1 MRKSIP
7 DKCVILKFKIV
18 ILRIYKGIEELDS
31 FKNSVVTIGTF
42 DGAHKGH
49 QKILSRL
56 KDIAR
61 ETKGESI
68 LFTFY
73 PHPRMIV
80 FPENHNLK
88 LLQTI
93 DEKIESLASFGL
105 DNLII
110 YPFTK
115 EFSRLTAFEFVRDIL
130 VEKLKVKTLVIGY
143 DHQFGRNREGD
154 LEFLKETA
162 KIFDFD
168 VEEISAEE
176 VQEVNVSSTKIRQSL
191 NKGNIKRANEFL
203 GRPFLCTGIVI
214 EGKKLGRELGYP
226 TLNIRINND
235 HKILPKDGVYAVRV
249 FIDDR
254 YFNAMMN
261 IGQNPTVQDSED
273 QEKKLEVHIFDFE
286 KNVYGA
292 EVKVFFEKFIR
303 DEKTFS
309 NLEELKSQL
318 KQDESRVRTYFNTLD
333 I

>member
-1 MRKSIP
+1 
-7 DKCVILKFKIV
+7 V
-18 ILRIYKGIEELDS
+18 RIFKGIDELGA

-56 KDIAR
+56 NDRAK
-61 ETKGESI
+61 ETQGESI

-93 DEKIESLASFGL
+93 DEKIESLAAFGL

-191 NKGNIKRANEFL
+191 NKGNIERANEFL
-203 GRPFLCTGIVI
+203 GRPFLCTGIVV
-214 EGKKLGRELGYP
+214 EGKKLGRELGFP
-226 TLNIRINND
+226 TLNIQVNND
-235 HKILPKDGVYAVRV
+235 HKILPKDGVYAVQV
-249 FIDDR
+249 LIDAKNFR
-254 YFNAMMN
+254 GMMN
-261 IGQNPTVQDSED
+261 IGQNPTVKNSGD
-273 QEKKLEVHIFDFE
+273 QEKKLEVHIFDFDKE
-286 KNVYGA
+286 IYGT
-292 EVKVFFEKFIR
+292 EVKMFFHKFIR

-318 KQDESRVRTYFNTLD
+318 IKDEKSVRKYFNTVR

>member
-1 MRKSIP
+1 
-7 DKCVILKFKIV
+7 V
-18 ILRIYKGIEELDS
+18 RIYKGIDELGD

-56 KDIAR
+56 NDRAK
-61 ETKGESI
+61 ETDGESI

-80 FPENHNLK
+80 FPETHNLK

-93 DEKIESLASFGL
+93 EEKIESLASFGL

-115 EFSRLTAFEFVRDIL
+115 DFSRLTAFEFVRDIL

-162 KIFDFD
+162 KIFDFE

-191 NKGNIKRANEFL
+191 NNGNIERANEFL
-203 GRPFLCTGIVI
+203 GRPFLCTGTVV
-214 EGKKLGRELGYP
+214 EGKRLGRELGFP
-226 TLNIRINND
+226 TLNIQLNNE
-235 HKILPKDGVYAVRV
+235 HKILPKDGVYAVQV
-249 FIDDR
+249 QMGATS
-254 YFNAMMN
+254 FNGMMN
-261 IGQNPTVQDSED
+261 IGQNPTVQNDVD
-273 QEKKLEVHIFDFE
+273 QEKKIEVHIFDFDKE
-286 KNVYGA
+286 VYGA
-292 EVKVFFEKFIR
+292 EVKVFFEKYIR

-309 NLEELKSQL
+309 NLGELKSQL
-318 KQDESRVRTYFNTLD
+318 IQDENSVRTYFNSIRT
-333 I
+333 

>member
-1 MRKSIP
+1 MRI
-7 DKCVILKFKIV
+7 F
-18 ILRIYKGIEELDS
+18 KGIDELGA

-56 KDIAR
+56 NDRAK
-61 ETKGESI
+61 ETQGESI

-191 NKGNIKRANEFL
+191 NNGNIERANEFL
-203 GRPFLCTGIVI
+203 GRPFLCTGRVV
-214 EGKKLGRELGYP
+214 EGKRLGRELGFP
-226 TLNIRINND
+226 TLNIEVNNE
-235 HKILPKDGVYAVRV
+235 HKILPKDGVYAVNV
-249 FIDDR
+249 QIKDEHFEG
-254 YFNAMMN
+254 MMN
-261 IGQNPTVQDSED
+261 IGQNPTVQKNTE
-273 QEKKLEVHIFDFE
+273 QEKKLEVHIFDFDKE
-286 KNVYGA
+286 VYGD
-292 EVKVFFEKFIR
+292 EVKVFFQKFIR

-318 KQDESRVRTYFNTLD
+318 IQDEKNVRTYFNTVRT
-333 I
+333 

>member
-1 MRKSIP
+1 
-7 DKCVILKFKIV
+7 V
-18 ILRIYKGIEELDS
+18 RIFKGIDELGA

-56 KDIAR
+56 NDRAK
-61 ETKGESI
+61 ETQGESI

-191 NKGNIKRANEFL
+191 NNGNIERANEFL
-203 GRPFLCTGIVI
+203 GRPFLCTGRVV
-214 EGKKLGRELGYP
+214 EGKRLGRELGFP
-226 TLNIRINND
+226 TLNIEVNNE
-235 HKILPKDGVYAVRV
+235 HKILPKDGVYAVNV
-249 FIDDR
+249 QIKDEHFEG
-254 YFNAMMN
+254 MMN
-261 IGQNPTVQDSED
+261 IGQNPTVQKNTE
-273 QEKKLEVHIFDFE
+273 QEKKLEVHIFDFDKE
-286 KNVYGA
+286 VYGD
-292 EVKVFFEKFIR
+292 EVKVFFQKFIR

-318 KQDESRVRTYFNTLD
+318 IQDEKNVRTYFNTVRT
-333 I
+333 

>member
-1 MRKSIP
+1 MRI
-7 DKCVILKFKIV
+7 F
-18 ILRIYKGIEELDS
+18 KGIDELGA

-56 KDIAR
+56 NDRAK
-61 ETKGESI
+61 ETQGESI

-154 LEFLKETA
+154 LDFLKETA

-191 NKGNIKRANEFL
+191 NNGNIERTNEFL
-203 GRPFLCTGIVI
+203 GRPFLCTGKVV
-214 EGKKLGRELGYP
+214 EGKRLGRELGFP
-226 TLNIRINND
+226 TLNIEVNNE
-235 HKILPKDGVYAVRV
+235 HKILPKDGVYAVNV
-249 FIDDR
+249 QIKDEHFEG
-254 YFNAMMN
+254 MMN
-261 IGQNPTVQDSED
+261 IGQNPTVQKNTE
-273 QEKKLEVHIFDFE
+273 QEKKLEVHIFDFDKE
-286 KNVYGA
+286 VYGA
-292 EVKVFFEKFIR
+292 EVKVFFQKFIR

-318 KQDESRVRTYFNTLD
+318 IQDEKNVRTYFHTVRT
-333 I
+333 

>member
-1 MRKSIP
+1 
-7 DKCVILKFKIV
+7 V
-18 ILRIYKGIEELDS
+18 RIFKGIDELGA

-56 KDIAR
+56 NDRAK
-61 ETKGESI
+61 ETQGESI

-191 NKGNIKRANEFL
+191 NNGNIERANEFL
-203 GRPFLCTGIVI
+203 GRPFLCTGKVV
-214 EGKKLGRELGYP
+214 EGKRLGRELGFP
-226 TLNIRINND
+226 TLNIEVNNE
-235 HKILPKDGVYAVRV
+235 HKILPKDGVYAVNV
-249 FIDDR
+249 QIKDEHFEG
-254 YFNAMMN
+254 MMN
-261 IGQNPTVQDSED
+261 IGQNPTVQKNTE
-273 QEKKLEVHIFDFE
+273 QEKKLEVHIFDFDKE
-286 KNVYGA
+286 VYGA
-292 EVKVFFEKFIR
+292 EVKVFFQKFIR

-318 KQDESRVRTYFNTLD
+318 IQDEKNVRTYFNTVRT
-333 I
+333 

>member
-1 MRKSIP
+1 MRI
-7 DKCVILKFKIV
+7 F
-18 ILRIYKGIEELDS
+18 KGIDELGA

-56 KDIAR
+56 NDRAK
-61 ETKGESI
+61 ETQGESI

-191 NKGNIKRANEFL
+191 NNGNIERANEFL
-203 GRPFLCTGIVI
+203 GRPFLCTGIVV
-214 EGKKLGRELGYP
+214 EGKKLGRELGFP
-226 TLNIRINND
+226 TLNIEVNSE
-235 HKILPKDGVYAVRV
+235 HKILPKDGVYAVNV
-249 FIDDR
+249 QIKDEHFEG
-254 YFNAMMN
+254 MMN
-261 IGQNPTVQDSED
+261 IGQNPTVQKNTE
-273 QEKKLEVHIFDFE
+273 QEKKIEVHIFDFDKE
-286 KNVYGA
+286 VYGA
-292 EVKVFFEKFIR
+292 EVKVFFQKFIR

-318 KQDESRVRTYFNTLD
+318 IQDEKNVRTYFNTVRT
-333 I
+333 

>member
-1 MRKSIP
+1 MRI
-7 DKCVILKFKIV
+7 F
-18 ILRIYKGIEELDS
+18 KGIDELGA

-49 QKILSRL
+49 QKILARL
-56 KDIAR
+56 NDRAK
-61 ETKGESI
+61 ETQGESI

-88 LLQTI
+88 LIQTI

-130 VEKLKVKTLVIGY
+130 VEKLKVKILVIGY

-191 NKGNIKRANEFL
+191 NNGNIERANEFL
-203 GRPFLCTGIVI
+203 GRPFLCTGIVV
-214 EGKKLGRELGYP
+214 EGKKLGRELGFP
-226 TLNIRINND
+226 TLNIQVNNN
-235 HKILPKDGVYAVRV
+235 HKILPKDGVYAVQVQIYEKNLRG
-249 FIDDR
+249 
-254 YFNAMMN
+254 MMN
-261 IGQNPTVQDSED
+261 IGHNPTVKDFTD
-273 QEKKLEVHIFDFE
+273 QEKKLEVHIFDFDTE
-286 KNVYGA
+286 IYGA
-292 EVKVFFEKFIR
+292 EVKVFFQKFIR

-318 KQDESRVRTYFNTLD
+318 IQDEKNVRTYFNTVR

>member
-1 MRKSIP
+1 M
-7 DKCVILKFKIV
+7 
-18 ILRIYKGIEELDS
+18 RIYKGIEDLGA

-42 DGAHKGH
+42 DGAHIGH

-56 KDIAR
+56 NDIAR
-61 ETKGESI
+61 ETQGESI

-191 NKGNIKRANEFL
+191 NNGNIERANEFL
-203 GRPFLCTGIVI
+203 GRSFLCTGIVI
-214 EGKKLGRELGYP
+214 EGKKLGRELGFP
-226 TLNIRINND
+226 TLNIQINND

-249 FIDDR
+249 LIGNQ
-254 YFNAMMN
+254 YVNGMMN
-261 IGQNPTVQDSED
+261 IGQNPTVQDSDD

-286 KNVYGA
+286 KNVYGT
-292 EVKVFFEKFIR
+292 EVKVFFEKFVR

-318 KQDESRVRTYFNTLD
+318 RQDENRVRTYFD
-333 I
+333 AVRS

>member
-1 MRKSIP
+1 MRI
-7 DKCVILKFKIV
+7 F
-18 ILRIYKGIEELDS
+18 KGIDELGA

-56 KDIAR
+56 NDRAK
-61 ETKGESI
+61 ETQGESI

-191 NKGNIKRANEFL
+191 NNGNIERTNEFL
-203 GRPFLCTGIVI
+203 GRPFLCTGKVV
-214 EGKKLGRELGYP
+214 EGKRLGRELGFP
-226 TLNIRINND
+226 TLNIEVNNE
-235 HKILPKDGVYAVRV
+235 HKILPKDGVYAVNV
-249 FIDDR
+249 QIKDEHFEG
-254 YFNAMMN
+254 MMN
-261 IGQNPTVQDSED
+261 IGQNPTVQKNTE
-273 QEKKLEVHIFDFE
+273 QEKKLEVHIFDFDKE
-286 KNVYGA
+286 VYGA
-292 EVKVFFEKFIR
+292 EVKVFFQKFIR

-318 KQDESRVRTYFNTLD
+318 IQDEKNVRTYFNTVRT
-333 I
+333 

>member
-1 MRKSIP
+1 MRI
-7 DKCVILKFKIV
+7 F
-18 ILRIYKGIEELDS
+18 KGIDELGA
-31 FKNSVVTIGTF
+31 FKHSVVTIGTF

-56 KDIAR
+56 NDRAK
-61 ETKGESI
+61 ETQGESI

-191 NKGNIKRANEFL
+191 NNGNIERANEFL
-203 GRPFLCTGIVI
+203 GRPFLCTGIVV
-214 EGKKLGRELGYP
+214 EGKKLGRELGFP
-226 TLNIRINND
+226 TLNIEVNSE
-235 HKILPKDGVYAVRV
+235 HKILPKDGVYAVNV
-249 FIDDR
+249 QIKDEHFEG
-254 YFNAMMN
+254 MMN
-261 IGQNPTVQDSED
+261 IGQNPTVQKNTE
-273 QEKKLEVHIFDFE
+273 QEKKIEVHIFDFDKE
-286 KNVYGA
+286 VYGA
-292 EVKVFFEKFIR
+292 EVKVFFQKFIR

-318 KQDESRVRTYFNTLD
+318 IQDEKNVRTYFNTVRT
-333 I
+333 

>member
-1 MRKSIP
+1 
-7 DKCVILKFKIV
+7 V
-18 ILRIYKGIEELDS
+18 RIFKGIDKLGA

-56 KDIAR
+56 NDLAKER
-61 ETKGESI
+61 NGESI

-105 DNLII
+105 GNLII

-162 KIFDFD
+162 KIFDFE

-191 NKGNIKRANEFL
+191 KNGNIERANEFL
-203 GRPFLCTGIVI
+203 GRPFLCTGIVV
-214 EGKKLGRELGYP
+214 EGKKLGRELGFP
-226 TLNIRINND
+226 TLNIQVNND
-235 HKILPKDGVYAVRV
+235 YKILPKDGVYAVQV
-249 FIDDR
+249 QIDQKNLR
-254 YFNAMMN
+254 GMMN
-261 IGQNPTVQDSED
+261 IGHNPTVKESAD
-273 QEKKLEVHIFDFE
+273 QEKKLEVHIFDFDKE
-286 KNVYGA
+286 IYGA
-292 EVKVFFEKFIR
+292 EAKVFFQKFIR

-318 KQDESRVRTYFNTLD
+318 TQDENSVRTFFNTVR

>member
-1 MRKSIP
+1 MRI
-7 DKCVILKFKIV
+7 F
-18 ILRIYKGIEELDS
+18 KGIDDLGV

-42 DGAHKGH
+42 DGVHLGH
-49 QKILSRL
+49 QKILTRL
-56 KDIAR
+56 SDRAKEIA
-61 ETKGESI
+61 GESI

-93 DEKIESLASFGL
+93 DEKVDSLDTFGL

-154 LEFLKETA
+154 LDFLKETA
-162 KIFDFD
+162 KIFDFV

-176 VQEVNVSSTKIRQSL
+176 VQEVNVSSTKIRKSL
-191 NKGNIKRANEFL
+191 QNGNIEQANEFM
-203 GRPFLCTGIVI
+203 GRPFICTGNVV
-214 EGKKLGRELGYP
+214 EGLKLGRKMGFP
-226 TLNIRINND
+226 TLNVNIED
-235 HKILPKDGVYAVRV
+235 EHKILPIDGVYAVQVRMGESLHEG
-249 FIDDR
+249 
-254 YFNAMMN
+254 MMN
-261 IGQNPTVQDSED
+261 IGGNPTVNHDISVD
-273 QEKKLEVHIFDFE
+273 KKLEVHLFDFNE
-286 KNVYGA
+286 NVYGR
-292 EVKVFFEKFIR
+292 EVTVLFHKFIR

-318 KQDESRVRTYFNTLD
+318 SQDENEVRNFFKR
-333 I
+333 IIP

>member
-1 MRKSIP
+1 MRI
-7 DKCVILKFKIV
+7 F
-18 ILRIYKGIEELDS
+18 KGIDELGA

-56 KDIAR
+56 NDRAK
-61 ETKGESI
+61 ETQGESI

-93 DEKIESLASFGL
+93 DEKIESLAAFGL

-191 NKGNIKRANEFL
+191 NKGNIERANEFL
-203 GRPFLCTGIVI
+203 GRPFLCTGIVV
-214 EGKKLGRELGYP
+214 EGKKLGRELGFP
-226 TLNIRINND
+226 TLNIQVNND
-235 HKILPKDGVYAVRV
+235 HKILPKDGVYAVQV
-249 FIDDR
+249 LIDAKNFR
-254 YFNAMMN
+254 GMMN
-261 IGQNPTVQDSED
+261 IGQNPTVKNSGD
-273 QEKKLEVHIFDFE
+273 QEKKLEVHIFDFDKE
-286 KNVYGA
+286 IYGT
-292 EVKVFFEKFIR
+292 EVKMFFHKFIR

-318 KQDESRVRTYFNTLD
+318 IKDEKSVRKYFNTVR

>member
-1 MRKSIP
+1 MRI
-7 DKCVILKFKIV
+7 F
-18 ILRIYKGIEELDS
+18 KGIDELGA

-56 KDIAR
+56 NDRAK
-61 ETKGESI
+61 ETQGESI

-80 FPENHNLK
+80 FPENHNLR

-191 NKGNIKRANEFL
+191 NNGNIERANEFL
-203 GRPFLCTGIVI
+203 GRPFLCTGKVV
-214 EGKKLGRELGYP
+214 EGKRLGRELGFP
-226 TLNIRINND
+226 TLNIEVNNE
-235 HKILPKDGVYAVRV
+235 HKILPKDGVYAVNV
-249 FIDDR
+249 QIKDEHFEG
-254 YFNAMMN
+254 MMN
-261 IGQNPTVQDSED
+261 IGQNPTVQKNTE
-273 QEKKLEVHIFDFE
+273 QEKKLEVHIFDFDKE
-286 KNVYGA
+286 VYGA
-292 EVKVFFEKFIR
+292 EVKVFFQKFIR

-318 KQDESRVRTYFNTLD
+318 IQDEKNVRTYFHTVRT
-333 I
+333 

>member
-1 MRKSIP
+1 MRI
-7 DKCVILKFKIV
+7 F
-18 ILRIYKGIEELDS
+18 KGIDDLGV

-42 DGAHKGH
+42 DGVHLGH
-49 QKILSRL
+49 QKILTRL
-56 KDIAR
+56 SDRAKEIA
-61 ETKGESI
+61 GESI

-93 DEKIESLASFGL
+93 DEKVDSLDTFGL

-154 LEFLKETA
+154 LDFLKETA
-162 KIFDFD
+162 KIFDFV

-176 VQEVNVSSTKIRQSL
+176 VQEVNVSSTKIRKSL
-191 NKGNIKRANEFL
+191 QNGNIEQANEFM
-203 GRPFLCTGIVI
+203 GRPFICTGNVV
-214 EGKKLGRELGYP
+214 EGLKLGRKMGFP
-226 TLNIRINND
+226 TLNVSIENE
-235 HKILPKDGVYAVRV
+235 HKILPIDGVYAVQVR
-249 FIDDR
+249 IGESLHEG
-254 YFNAMMN
+254 MMN
-261 IGQNPTVQDSED
+261 IGGNPTVNHDISAD
-273 QEKKLEVHIFDFE
+273 KKLEVHLFDFNE
-286 KNVYGA
+286 NVYGR
-292 EVKVFFEKFIR
+292 EVTVLFHKFIR

-318 KQDESRVRTYFNTLD
+318 SQDENEVRNFFKRV
-333 I
+333 IP